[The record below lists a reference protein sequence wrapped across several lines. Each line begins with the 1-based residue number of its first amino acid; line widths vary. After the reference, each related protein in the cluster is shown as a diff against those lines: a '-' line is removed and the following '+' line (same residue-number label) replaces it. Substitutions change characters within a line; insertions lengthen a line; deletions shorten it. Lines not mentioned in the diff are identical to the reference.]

1 MDFLVLIKYILL
13 GLLQGFTEPIP
24 VSSSGH
30 LVLAQH
36 FLGLNIEGFSF
47 ELLMNAGSL
56 IAVLLVYKNDIF
68 RLAVNGLSYVTSKNE
83 KGKADFR
90 FIIYLIIA
98 TIPAGVI
105 GVLFDDEISAF
116 FKDGVRITAV
126 TLLITGLALFLIRNL
141 RPEKRRRNQAERR
154 RDHRLFANGCTC
166 SRHQPFGSDDRS
178 CDGARPQI

>member
-1 MDFLVLIKYILL
+1 MRKVFRKLKRTARSFRLLKGRHNLWETEEYHGFLMLIKYILL
-13 GLLQGFTEPIP
+13 GLLQGLTEPIP

-141 RPEKRRRNQAERR
+141 RGRKNDGEIRL
-154 RDHRLFANGCTC
+154 RDA
-166 SRHQPFGSDDRS
+166 
-178 CDGARPQI
+178 